1 MYERIEKATSYIVK
15 RIPRY
20 PDIAVILG
28 SGLGGLANLVTEK
41 VEIDYKDIPEFPKT
55 TVVGHAGKLIF
66 GYIGRRYVVMMQG
79 RFHYY
84 EGHDMDVC
92 TLPVRVF
99 ASMGIKNLLVTN
111 AAGGIGD
118 HLNPGDIMLIKDH
131 ISLFMPSVLRG
142 PNLQEFGPRFPD
154 MTHVYSLNLINKAKK
169 VALDNE
175 YDVKEGVYSY
185 FTGPRYETPA
195 DIKALKV
202 LGADATGMSTVPEAI
217 VAKHSGMSV
226 LGISL
231 ITNKAAGL
239 GGTSLSHS
247 EVLETVKVAGERI
260 TNYVKELIVNI
271 F

>member
-1 MYERIEKATSYIVK
+1 MYKRIEKATSFITK
-15 RIPRY
+15 QIPRY
-20 PDIAVILG
+20 PDIAIILG
-28 SGLGGLANLVTEK
+28 SGLGGLADLVTEK
-41 VEIDYKDIPEFPKT
+41 VEIDYRNIPDFPKT

-84 EGHDMDVC
+84 EGHEMDTC
-92 TLPVRVF
+92 TLPVRIF
-99 ASMGIKNLLVTN
+99 ARMGIKYLIVTN

-142 PNLQEFGPRFPD
+142 PNLADFGPRFPD
-154 MTHVYSLNLINKAKK
+154 MTHVYSKTLLTRAKK
-169 VALDNE
+169 LALDND
-175 YDVKEGVYSY
+175 YDIKEGVYSY

-239 GGTSLSHS
+239 GGSSLSHS
-247 EVLETVKVAGERI
+247 EVLETVNAAGERI
-260 TNYVKELIVNI
+260 TNYVKDLITNI

>member
-1 MYERIEKATSYIVK
+1 MYNKIEKATNYI
-15 RIPRY
+15 RNHTPRY
-20 PDIAVILG
+20 PDIAIILG
-28 SGLGGLANLVTEK
+28 SGLGGLADLVENK
-41 VEIDYKDIPEFPKT
+41 VEIDYKDIPEFPRT

-66 GYIGRRYVVMMQG
+66 GNIGNRYVVMMQG

-84 EGHDMDVC
+84 EGHEMSTC
-92 TLPVRVF
+92 TFPVRVF
-99 ASMGIKNLLVTN
+99 ARMGIKNIIVTN

-118 HLNPGDIMLIKDH
+118 HLNPGDIMLINDH
-131 ISLFMPSVLRG
+131 LSLFVPSVLRG
-142 PNLQEFGPRFPD
+142 ENLDSYGPRFPD
-154 MTHVYSLNLINKAKK
+154 MTRVYSKSLLERAKK
-169 VALDNE
+169 LAVEKD

-185 FTGPRYETPA
+185 FSGPRYETPA
-195 DIKALKV
+195 DIKALKI

-217 VAKHSGMSV
+217 VAKHSGMNV

-239 GGTSLSHS
+239 GGSSLSHA

-260 TNYVKELIVNI
+260 TNYVKDLITNI